1 MHRIASKFLP
11 FMYISTDA
19 KEHFP
24 FNGLEKALQ
33 GFSEAFLS
41 RFDELRHG
49 SVTSGYVGCIYTITT
64 FEFDIWISTDEISG
78 ETEADHSLLP
88 YTIVIH

>member
-1 MHRIASKFLP
+1 MLRSISLSMVWKKPSKVSPRL
-11 FMYISTDA
+11 
-19 KEHFP
+19 
-24 FNGLEKALQ
+24 
-33 GFSEAFLS
+33 FLS